1 VPSFVDTNVL
11 IYAEDRDAKEKH
23 LVARDLILELWDNRE
38 GVLSVQVLQEF
49 YINVTRKLKKPLT
62 AGKAREIVE
71 EYLTWTV
78 IDNTG
83 RMLLDAMELQRKAQL
98 SFWDSLVVQAA
109 IDAGCDKLYTEDL
122 NAGQRVGSV
131 TIVNPFSRK

>member
-1 VPSFVDTNVL
+1 MPSFVDTNVL

-23 LVARDLILELWDNRE
+23 LVARDLILELWDSRE

-49 YINVTRKLKKPLT
+49 YVNVTRKLKKPLS
-62 AGKAREIVE
+62 AGKARDIVE

-83 RMLLDAMELQRKAQL
+83 RMLLDAIELQRKAQL

-109 IDAGCDKLYTEDL
+109 IDAGCDRLYTEDL
-122 NAGQRVGSV
+122 NAGQRIGSV